1 MDTRIEKIA
10 KLYKEGISFN
20 NIGLRLRISK
30 TTVSNDVNKLIK
42 SGEIKQRII
51 GKDKYKNTI
60 SMNIKRSLPENE
72 KKSFDYPAPDNAV
85 DIMNLK
91 HNSCRFPFHGTLFC
105 GKIKTPV
112 SSYCKEHDELC
123 VTMRTK
129 TR

>member
-1 MDTRIEKIA
+1 METINDKIIS
-10 KLYKEGISFN
+10 LYKNGMSYEIMRQRSK
-20 NIGLRLRISK
+20 ISK
-30 TTVSNDVNKLIK
+30 DKLCKI
-42 SGEIKQRII
+42 IKQLKLD
-51 GKDKYKNTI
+51 GVLKD
-60 SMNIKRSLPENE
+60 RSEKKANSVSRRERVTYE
-72 KKSFDYPAPDNAV
+72 KKSYDYPAPDDAV

-112 SSYCKEHDELC
+112 SSYCKDHDELC